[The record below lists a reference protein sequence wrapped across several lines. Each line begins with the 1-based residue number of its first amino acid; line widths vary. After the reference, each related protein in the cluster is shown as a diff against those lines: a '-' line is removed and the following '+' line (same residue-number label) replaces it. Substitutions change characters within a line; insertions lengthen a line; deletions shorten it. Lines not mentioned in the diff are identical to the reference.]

1 MFIQE
6 NNSGNMSFR
15 FFVFRQTS
23 FRQMESNRF
32 SAQFFIVACRR
43 ANDSTTIVLQLEQ
56 KSRRKLKMVE
66 GRGGYITIKQ
76 RFIILKQCTVQRPS
90 VTLGHLS
97 LPVNEP
103 ECKLVSRQSQNFNQ
117 PDI

>member
-1 MFIQE
+1 
-6 NNSGNMSFR
+6 
-15 FFVFRQTS
+15 
-23 FRQMESNRF
+23 
-32 SAQFFIVACRR
+32 
-43 ANDSTTIVLQLEQ
+43 
-56 KSRRKLKMVE
+56 MVE

-103 ECKLVSRQSQNFNQ
+103 ECLVSRQSQNFNQ